1 MTVGTTI
8 ATWRLGLLLLTM
20 TVVMLA
26 GAAFEVS
33 TRDELQD
40 AIQTG
45 QLDIAVMSVINIG
58 KDPVVIANVTGLT
71 IRGGASDTG
80 LEGLGDAGNG
90 LLSISGGSVTLSGLS
105 FTKGYSSQNG
115 GCVAVSDDANVVFDG
130 VRLASCT
137 AGMSSGPRLAKVS

>member
-1 MTVGTTI
+1 MMVGTTI

-45 QLDIAVMSVINIG
+45 QSNIAVMSVINVG
-58 KDPVVIANVTGLT
+58 KNPIVIANVTRLT

-90 LLSISGGSVTLSGLS
+90 LLSISGGSVTLNGLS

-115 GCVAVSDDANVVFDG
+115 GCVAVSGDANVVFDG

-137 AGMSSGPRLAKVS
+137 AGMCQLA